1 MPYLWDVKRLAAT
14 TNAFASGSRDGS
26 HGSSTRPSPWMSA
39 NRYAPP
45 FVFTGILMKPLYR
58 LALAALACLPLSAS
72 AQPAPKVFVV
82 DVGRV
87 FEAHPQTQQQQA
99 ALKAEEKKVTDQLQR
114 IDKEIRALADK
125 LKDQQTRFDDP
136 TLAATQRDA
145 IRAEGQKTS
154 QELQAK
160 QAEGQQLMAKTQN
173 EMQQRIQKLRGQI
186 VGDIAKVATDVAR
199 KKGGTLVYDKGSMI
213 YADPA
218 YDITSDVLA
227 EVAKSKGAPAASK

>member
-1 MPYLWDVKRLAAT
+1 
-14 TNAFASGSRDGS
+14 
-26 HGSSTRPSPWMSA
+26 MSA
-39 NRYAPP
+39 NRYASP
-45 FVFTGILMKPLYR
+45 FVILGILMKSLYR
-58 LALAALACLPLSAS
+58 LALAALACLPLSAF
-72 AQPAPKVFVV
+72 AQPAPKIFVV

-114 IDKEIRALADK
+114 IEKDIRALADK
-125 LKDQQTRFDDP
+125 LKDQQARFDDP
-136 TLAATQRDA
+136 TLAAAQRDA
-145 IRAEGQKTS
+145 IRVEGQKTS

-186 VGDIAKVATDVAR
+186 VGDIAKIATDIAR
-199 KKGGTLVYDKGSMI
+199 KKGGTLLYDKGSLI

>member
-1 MPYLWDVKRLAAT
+1 
-14 TNAFASGSRDGS
+14 
-26 HGSSTRPSPWMSA
+26 
-39 NRYAPP
+39 
-45 FVFTGILMKPLYR
+45 
-58 LALAALACLPLSAS
+58 
-72 AQPAPKVFVV
+72 VFVV

-114 IDKEIRALADK
+114 IDKEVRALADK
-125 LKDQQTRFDDP
+125 LKEQQTRFDDP